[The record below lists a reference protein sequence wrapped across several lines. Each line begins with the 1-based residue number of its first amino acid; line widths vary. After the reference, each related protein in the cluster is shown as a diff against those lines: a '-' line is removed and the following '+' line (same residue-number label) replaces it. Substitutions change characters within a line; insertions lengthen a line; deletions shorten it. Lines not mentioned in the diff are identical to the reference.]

1 MSKNLTPRYIVI
13 GLVLAWALMTLWP
26 SVKYQMLSPSD
37 IEEMREMGTLESLEN
52 DIIKQGLDLKGG
64 IYIVLEVDLPTLVST
79 LAINKD
85 SKFEKTLSDVRKSLA
100 ENTQQDFFTVFAN
113 SVSTNGL
120 RLPRYYDV
128 DYGAKPDDI
137 LASLNEQADDA
148 INRVLEILQNRV
160 DQFGVSEPTIQK
172 QGNRRIIVEL
182 AGIQDSD
189 RARSL
194 LQSTAQLEFCLVKSP
209 EVTNDIL
216 SQIDNLVQDN
226 EQLES
231 LVATINEDYESA
243 DSDELG
249 VSDDKTV
256 SISELFGDDAEISKD
271 TSDTSVVVDQNIFQE
286 RPFSSLLRALGNDIA
301 VPEKNLYAVKKII
314 NRQEILD
321 KLALGNGQFLFAPSA
336 ESFSTNDGIDEK
348 LVNMYYLEKDADLTG
363 GVIEEANATIG
374 GQGTSA
380 VGQPIVLLDMNSE
393 GARTWSRITGANI
406 GRRIAIVL
414 DKKVHMAPS
423 IRTKISDG
431 GTMIEGFAGMDE
443 AKDIAI
449 VLRAGALPAPVNIIE
464 ERIVGPSLGADSVKR
479 GTNSVLLGLG
489 LIIVFMFIY
498 YKLSGSI
505 ANFALIW
512 NILLVLSVLASLG
525 ATLTLPGI
533 AALILTV
540 GMSIDANV
548 IIFERIREELR
559 KGKSV
564 RSAIDGGY
572 NRALTTIIDA
582 NVTTLV
588 AALVLYQ
595 FGTGPI
601 RGFAT
606 VLFWGIIISMF
617 TAIFVT
623 RTIFNS
629 FAGEIAIR
637 PPLVSESYSLALMYS
652 PIGNVSFQ
660 FLFLIQLHTLK
671 RGCLGLR
678 G

>member
-1 MSKNLTPRYIVI
+1 MSKNLIPRYIII
-13 GLVLAWALMTLWP
+13 GIILAWALLTLWP
-26 SVKYQMLSPSD
+26 SVKYQQLSSED
-37 IEEMREMGTLESLEN
+37 IEAMRETGTLETLEN
-52 DIIKQGLDLKGG
+52 KIIKQGLDLKGG
-64 IYIVLEVDLPTLVST
+64 IYIVLEVDLPTLVTT

-85 SKFEKTLSDVRKSLA
+85 AKFERTVNDVRNILT
-100 ENTQQDFFTVFAN
+100 ENPQQKFFTVFTEKI
-113 SVSTNGL
+113 SENGL

-128 DYGAKPDDI
+128 DYGAKAEDI
-137 LASLNEQADDA
+137 LNSIREQADDA

-182 AGIQDSD
+182 AGIQDSE
-189 RARSL
+189 RARAL
-194 LQSTAQLEFCLVKSP
+194 LQSTAQLEFFMVKSP

-216 SQIDNLVQDN
+216 SQIDKAVRGDEELEALAAAVDG
-226 EQLES
+226 EQAQTEDGELAVS
-231 LVATINEDYESA
+231 NDQTI
-243 DSDELG
+243 
-249 VSDDKTV
+249 
-256 SISELFGDDAEISKD
+256 SISELFGDDGLSSEDAGSGD
-271 TSDTSVVVDQNIFQE
+271 TAVVVDQNIFQE
-286 RPFSSLLRALGNDIA
+286 RPFSSMLRALGNNIA
-301 VPEKNLYAVKKII
+301 VPEKNLYAIKKII
-314 NRQEILD
+314 NKPEVQD
-321 KLALGNGQFLFAPSA
+321 KLYLGNGRFLFAPEA
-336 ESFSTNDGIDEK
+336 ENYTTNTGLEEP
-348 LVNMYYLEKDADLTG
+348 LVSMYYLEHDADLTG

-380 VGQPIVLLDMNSE
+380 VGQPIVLLDMNSD

-423 IRTKISDG
+423 IRTKITDG
-431 GTMIEGFAGMDE
+431 GTLIEGFANMDE

-449 VLRAGALPAPVNIIE
+449 VLRAGALPAPVKIIE
-464 ERIVGPSLGADSVKR
+464 ERIVGPSLGADSVKK
-479 GTNSVLLGLG
+479 GTYSVLLGLT
-489 LIIVFMFIY
+489 LILVFIPFY
-498 YKLSGSI
+498 YKLSGII
-505 ANFALIW
+505 ADFALIW
-512 NILLVLSVLASLG
+512 NILLVLAVLASLG

-540 GMSIDANV
+540 GMSVDANV
-548 IIFERIREELR
+548 IIFERIREESR
-559 KGKSV
+559 KGKTP
-564 RSAIDGGY
+564 RTAIDSGY
-572 NRALTTIIDA
+572 ARALTTIIDA

-629 FAGEIAIR
+629 FTDR
-637 PPLVSESYSLALMYS
+637 
-652 PIGNVSFQ
+652 
-660 FLFLIQLHTLK
+660 K
-671 RGCLGLR
+671 GLEKLSI
-678 G
+678 

>member
-1 MSKNLTPRYIVI
+1 MSKNLIPRYIII
-13 GLVLAWALMTLWP
+13 GIVLAWALLTLWP
-26 SVKYQMLSPSD
+26 SVKYQQLSPED
-37 IEEMREMGTLESLEN
+37 IEDMREAGTLETLEN
-52 DIIKQGLDLKGG
+52 KIIKLGLDLKGG
-64 IYIVLEVDLPTLVST
+64 IYIVLEVDLPTLVTT

-85 SKFEKTLSDVRKSLA
+85 AKFERTVNDVRNTLT
-100 ENTQQDFFTVFAN
+100 ENPQQEFFTVFTEKI
-113 SVSTNGL
+113 SENGL

-128 DYGAKPDDI
+128 DYGAKAEDI
-137 LASLNEQADDA
+137 LNSIQEQADDA

-182 AGIQDSD
+182 AGIQDSE
-189 RARSL
+189 RARTL
-194 LQSTAQLEFCLVKSP
+194 LQSTAQLEFFLVKSP

-216 SQIDNLVQDN
+216 SQIDKVVKGDEELEALAAAVDG
-226 EQLES
+226 EQGQTEDGELAVS
-231 LVATINEDYESA
+231 NDQTI
-243 DSDELG
+243 
-249 VSDDKTV
+249 
-256 SISELFGDDAEISKD
+256 SISELFGKDEVSSEDAESGD
-271 TSDTSVVVDQNIFQE
+271 TAVVVDQNIFQE
-286 RPFSSLLRALGNDIA
+286 RPFSAMLRALGNNIA
-301 VPEKNLYAVKKII
+301 VPEKNLYAIKKII
-314 NRQEILD
+314 NKPEVQD
-321 KLALGNGQFLFAPSA
+321 KLALGNGRFLFAPEA
-336 ESFSTNDGIDEK
+336 ESFTTNSGLEEP
-348 LVNMYYLEKDADLTG
+348 LVYMYYLEHDADLTG

-393 GARTWSRITGANI
+393 GAQTWSRITGANI

-423 IRTKISDG
+423 IRTKITDG
-431 GTMIEGFAGMDE
+431 GTMIEGFANMDE

-449 VLRAGALPAPVNIIE
+449 VLRAGALPAPVKIIE

-479 GTNSVLLGLG
+479 GTYSVLLGLA
-489 LIIVFMFIY
+489 LILVFLLVY
-498 YKLSGSI
+498 YKLSGVI
-505 ANFALIW
+505 ADFALIW
-512 NILLVLSVLASLG
+512 NILLVLAVLASLG

-540 GMSIDANV
+540 GMSVDANV
-548 IIFERIREELR
+548 IIFERIREESR
-559 KGKSV
+559 KGKTP
-564 RSAIDGGY
+564 RTAIDSGY
-572 NRALTTIIDA
+572 ARALTTIIDA

-606 VLFWGIIISMF
+606 VLFWGIMISMF

-629 FAGEIAIR
+629 FAERRG
-637 PPLVSESYSLALMYS
+637 
-652 PIGNVSFQ
+652 
-660 FLFLIQLHTLK
+660 LK
-671 RGCLGLR
+671 KLSI
-678 G
+678 

>member
-243 DSDELG
+243 DSNELG

-256 SISELFGDDAEISKD
+256 SISELFGDDAETSKD

-363 GVIEEANATIG
+363 GVIEEAIATIG

-380 VGQPIVLLDMNSE
+380 VGQSIVLLDMNSE

-431 GTMIEGFAGMDE
+431 GTMIEGFADMDE

-629 FAGEIAIR
+629 FADRKG
-637 PPLVSESYSLALMYS
+637 
-652 PIGNVSFQ
+652 
-660 FLFLIQLHTLK
+660 LK
-671 RGCLGLR
+671 KLSI
-678 G
+678 

>member
-13 GLVLAWALMTLWP
+13 GLVLAWALITLWP
-26 SVKYQMLSPSD
+26 SVKYQMLSFD
-37 IEEMREMGTLESLEN
+37 EKEEMRELGTLETLEN

-64 IYIVLEVDLPTLVST
+64 IYIVLEVDLPTLIST

-85 SKFEKTLSDVRKSLA
+85 AKFERTIAEVRNSLK

-113 SVSTNGL
+113 SVSNNSL

-137 LASLNEQADDA
+137 LLSLKEQADDA

-216 SQIDNLVQDN
+216 SQIDNLVKGN

-231 LVATINEDYESA
+231 LVASINEDYESE
-243 DSDELG
+243 DDNELG

-256 SISELFGDDAEISKD
+256 SISELFGEDAETSTD
-271 TSDTSVVVDQNIFQE
+271 SSDTSVVVDQNIFQE
-286 RPFSSLLRALGNDIA
+286 RPFSSLLRALGNNIA
-301 VPEKNLYAVKKII
+301 VPEKNLYTVKKII
-314 NRQEILD
+314 NKQEVQD
-321 KLALGNGQFLFAPSA
+321 KLALGNGQFLFAPDA
-336 ESFSTNDGIDEK
+336 ENFSTNEGIDEK
-348 LVNMYYLEKDADLTG
+348 LVYMYYLEKDADLTG

-374 GQGTSA
+374 GQGSSA
-380 VGQPIVLLDMNSE
+380 MGQSIVLLDMNSE

-406 GRRIAIVL
+406 GRQIAIVL

-431 GTMIEGFAGMDE
+431 GTMIEGFADMDE

-449 VLRAGALPAPVNIIE
+449 VLRAGALPAPVDIIE

-489 LIIVFMFIY
+489 LIIIFMFIY

-564 RSAIDGGY
+564 RAAIDGGY
-572 NRALTTIIDA
+572 NRALTTIVDA
-582 NVTTLV
+582 NVTTLI

-606 VLFWGIIISMF
+606 VLFWGIVISMF

-629 FAGEIAIR
+629 FIDRKG
-637 PPLVSESYSLALMYS
+637 
-652 PIGNVSFQ
+652 
-660 FLFLIQLHTLK
+660 LK
-671 RGCLGLR
+671 KLSI
-678 G
+678 